1 VQPRPPGRWHGVCR
15 KSVGTVADAS
25 APAGQSGPI
34 STKRLDVSAGHGRVG
49 TRRHDLDEI
58 RVSYGSEGW
67 GFESLRARGPQAA
80 DLRIRS
86 SESACSC
93 RDVRLVPRSFL
104 ARDRRAR
111 SEGYNA
117 ARYAEGVIRSFGNPI
132 TERLWSR
139 ERTKKLD
146 PRIERTVLRKLVM
159 LDAAETLDDL
169 RVPPGNRLEALRGDR
184 AGQHSIRIN
193 QQWRICFTW
202 TSAGPNNVEIVDYH

>member
-1 VQPRPPGRWHGVCR
+1 M
-15 KSVGTVADAS
+15 
-25 APAGQSGPI
+25 
-34 STKRLDVSAGHGRVG
+34 
-49 TRRHDLDEI
+49 
-58 RVSYGSEGW
+58 
-67 GFESLRARGPQAA
+67 
-80 DLRIRS
+80 
-86 SESACSC
+86 
-93 RDVRLVPRSFL
+93 PRSFL